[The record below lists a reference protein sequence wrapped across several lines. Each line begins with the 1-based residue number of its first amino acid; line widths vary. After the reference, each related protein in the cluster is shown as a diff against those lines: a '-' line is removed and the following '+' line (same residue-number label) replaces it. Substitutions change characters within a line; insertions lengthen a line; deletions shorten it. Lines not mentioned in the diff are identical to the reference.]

1 MSVKLEKT
9 GGISSVEQPTSPKG
23 VNLGKTGDAGQSTPP
38 VFDITLSELWEI
50 DQVPA
55 CVYGVDVDEGL
66 FDPREGV
73 YEVGFLYK
81 ANETGLDEDLMDVM
95 VSHASAK
102 VEVILEIPANA
113 TDIVPSTIMAMA
125 ANLGVS
131 VSLLPPGLGASRKEE
146 KAYQKRLKEF
156 CECYLGK
163 KDFKKSLFP
172 ISSYLEYMFA
182 SKLRSTRG
190 FKPSDPYIVERF
202 VKTTTEEYSNRFK
215 RKIKKVVYE
224 AFGGSDGFRNFTL
237 QVARKIQDM
246 TEEKARKA
254 AAKYALE
261 NQAAN
266 DSEQDTSEVAPAP
279 SSEPKTEQEAD
290 GTQV

>member
-1 MSVKLEKT
+1 MSVKLNKT
-9 GGISSVEQPTSPKG
+9 EGLSPVEQPVSPKDG
-23 VNLGKTGDAGQSTPP
+23 NLEKMGDAVQSASP
-38 VFDITLSELWEI
+38 VFGIKLSELWEL
-50 DQVPA
+50 DPVPT
-55 CVYGVDVDEGL
+55 CVYGVDVDQGL

-73 YEVGFLYK
+73 NEIGFVYQ

-95 VSHASAK
+95 VSHAAAK

-156 CECYLGK
+156 CKCYLGK

-202 VKTTTEEYSNRFK
+202 VKTTTERYSNRFK
-215 RKIKKVVYE
+215 RNIKKVVYE

-254 AAKYALE
+254 AAKYASE

-266 DSEQDTSEVAPAP
+266 DSEPGAPDIAP
-279 SSEPKTEQEAD
+279 PPDAEPKTEQEAD